1 MHQSEIVMRSW
12 TRTAPPVFLILIA
25 SVVASAQIKR
35 DVLAYNVTGR
45 PVISIRN
52 QYGRITVTPSN
63 GGRVVATVVHSDA
76 VSIQA
81 QQIENHIEL
90 VTGSQISTGAK
101 ADNVDYQVLVP
112 ADACVI
118 LSTAAG
124 SLSAENLEGDLIFEG
139 TTASVDAHLIHNAH
153 VHVKTLSG
161 PISLRQVTDG
171 HVDVTTSS
179 GDVLLQDVTGP
190 MVEVHSAT
198 GQIRYLGNPGDG
210 FYKLVTG
217 TGNIDV
223 SLASARLAHFKAR
236 SVKGKVDNHI
246 LPARPIMANGFAT
259 SKTLLPQGSADF
271 ELHSFRGNI
280 SMRESSK

>member
-1 MHQSEIVMRSW
+1 MRSW
-12 TRTAPPVFLILIA
+12 TRPVPLTLFVVLA
-25 SVVASAQIKR
+25 SVAASAQIKR
-35 DVLAYNVTGR
+35 EVLAYNVNAR

-52 QYGRITVTPSN
+52 QYGRITVTPAI
-63 GGRVVATVVHSDA
+63 GERIVATVTHSDA
-76 VSIQA
+76 VAIQG
-81 QQIENHIEL
+81 QQIDNRVEL
-90 VTGSQISTGAK
+90 VTGSQISSGAK

-124 SLSAENLEGDLIFEG
+124 SLSAENLEGDLVFEG

-198 GQIRYLGNPGDG
+198 GHIRYSGNPGDG

-223 SLASARLAHFKAR
+223 ALVSGGLTHFKAR
-236 SVKGKVDNHI
+236 SVKGRVDNQI
-246 LPARPIMANGFAT
+246 LPARPVLASSFAS
-259 SKTLLPQGSADF
+259 SKTLLPQGAAAF

-280 SMRESSK
+280 SMREASK

>member
-1 MHQSEIVMRSW
+1 MRSW
-12 TRTAPPVFLILIA
+12 TRPAPIALFLLMLSA
-25 SVVASAQIKR
+25 VAPAQIKR
-35 DVLAYNVTGR
+35 EVLAYNVSGR

-52 QYGRITVTPSN
+52 QYGRITVTPST

-76 VSIQA
+76 VAIQA
-81 QQIENHIEL
+81 QQVENHIEL

-124 SLSAENLEGDLIFEG
+124 SLSAENLAGDLIFEG
-139 TTASVDAHLIHNAH
+139 TTASVDAHLIHDAH

-161 PISLRQVTDG
+161 PISLRQVTGG

-179 GDVLLQDVTGP
+179 GDVLLQDVSGP

-198 GQIRYLGNPGDG
+198 GRIRYSGNPGDG

-223 SLASARLAHFKAR
+223 ALASAGLAHFKAR
-236 SVKGKVDNHI
+236 SVKGKVDNQI
-246 LPARPIMANGFAT
+246 LPARPILASSFAS
-259 SKTLLPQGSADF
+259 SKSLLSQGSAAF

-280 SMRESSK
+280 SMREASK

>member
-1 MHQSEIVMRSW
+1 MRRW
-12 TRTAPPVFLILIA
+12 PHPTPLALFILA
-25 SVVASAQIKR
+25 VSVVASAQIKR
-35 DVLAYNVTGR
+35 EVLAYNVSAR

-63 GGRVVATVVHSDA
+63 SARIVATITHSDA
-76 VSIQA
+76 VAIQG
-81 QQIENHIEL
+81 QQIENRIEL
-90 VTGSQISTGAK
+90 ITGSQISSGAM

-124 SLSAENLEGDLIFEG
+124 SLSAENLEGDLVFEG

-198 GQIRYLGNPGDG
+198 GHIRYSGDPGQG

-223 SLASARLAHFKAR
+223 ALVSGGLTHFKAR
-236 SVKGKVDNHI
+236 SMKGKVDNQI
-246 LPARPIMANGFAT
+246 LPVRAVPASTFAT
-259 SKTLLPQGSADF
+259 SRTLLSQGSAAF

-280 SMRESSK
+280 SMREASK

>member
-1 MHQSEIVMRSW
+1 MRSW
-12 TRTAPPVFLILIA
+12 TRPAPHVLFLLVVSA
-25 SVVASAQIKR
+25 VASAQIKR
-35 DVLAYNVTGR
+35 EVLAYNVSAR

-63 GGRVVATVVHSDA
+63 GGHVVATVVHSDA

-90 VTGSQISTGAK
+90 ITGSQISTGAK

-190 MVEVHSAT
+190 MVEVHSGT
-198 GQIRYLGNPGDG
+198 GHIRYLGNPGDG

-223 SLASARLAHFKAR
+223 AVASARLAHVKAR
-236 SVKGKVDNHI
+236 SIKGRVDNQI
-246 LPARPIMANGFAT
+246 LPARPIVANSFAS
-259 SKTLLPQGSADF
+259 SKTLLPQASAAF

-280 SMRESSK
+280 LVREASK

>member
-1 MHQSEIVMRSW
+1 MRSW
-12 TRTAPPVFLILIA
+12 TRPVPFALFVVLL
-25 SVVASAQIKR
+25 SVAASAQIKR
-35 DVLAYNVTGR
+35 EVLAYNVNAR

-63 GGRVVATVVHSDA
+63 GERIVATVTHSDA
-76 VSIQA
+76 VAIQG
-81 QQIENHIEL
+81 QQTENRVEL
-90 VTGSQISTGAK
+90 VTGSQISSGAK

-124 SLSAENLEGDLIFEG
+124 SLSAENLEGDLVFEG

-198 GQIRYLGNPGDG
+198 GQIRYSGNPGEG

-223 SLASARLAHFKAR
+223 ALVEGGLTHFKAR
-236 SVKGKVDNHI
+236 SVKGKINNQI
-246 LPARPIMANGFAT
+246 LPARAIAASSFT
-259 SKTLLPQGSADF
+259 SSKTLLPQGAAAF

-280 SMRESSK
+280 SMREASK

>member
-1 MHQSEIVMRSW
+1 MRSW
-12 TRTAPPVFLILIA
+12 TRPAPLTLLVLLVP
-25 SVVASAQIKR
+25 VVASAQIKR
-35 DVLAYNVTGR
+35 EVLAYNVNAR

-63 GGRVVATVVHSDA
+63 SARIVATVTHSDA
-76 VSIQA
+76 VEIQG
-81 QQIENHIEL
+81 QQIENRIEL
-90 VTGSQISTGAK
+90 VTGSQISSGAK

-124 SLSAENLEGDLIFEG
+124 SLSAENLEGDLVFEG

-198 GQIRYLGNPGDG
+198 GHIRYSGDPGAG

-223 SLASARLAHFKAR
+223 ALISPGMTHFKAR
-236 SVKGKVDNHI
+236 SVKGKVDNQI
-246 LPARPIMANGFAT
+246 FPARAVAASSFAS
-259 SKTLLPQGSADF
+259 SKTLFSQGAAAF

-280 SMRESSK
+280 SMREASK